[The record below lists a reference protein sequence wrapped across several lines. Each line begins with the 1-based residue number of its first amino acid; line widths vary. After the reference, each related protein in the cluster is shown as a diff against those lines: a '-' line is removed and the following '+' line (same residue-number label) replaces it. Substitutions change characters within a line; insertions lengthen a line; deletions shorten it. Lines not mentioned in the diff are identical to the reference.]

1 MEIPGTPRVQM
12 LLEKIQGLNREL
24 TVHMS
29 TLVSRLTH
37 MDQEP
42 IVLKAALYNIV
53 DRKADKKRH
62 QESTDVTLKEVVDSP
77 VEYDEQ
83 LR

>member
-1 MEIPGTPRVQM
+1 
-12 LLEKIQGLNREL
+12 
-24 TVHMS
+24 
-29 TLVSRLTH
+29 